1 MHMQP
6 ATLGGVFRAAP
17 DDIAIFVDQITFFEI
32 YQGYLMPKG
41 YSFCDGNG
49 GGSTTQHLA
58 WLGVKKNNRYIV
70 FFI

>member
-1 MHMQP
+1 MHMHP
-6 ATLGGVFRAAP
+6 ATLGGVFRAATNN
-17 DDIAIFVDQITFFEI
+17 IAVFIDQVTLFEI
-32 YQGYLMPKG
+32 YQCNLVPEGYG
-41 YSFCDGNG
+41 FCDGNS